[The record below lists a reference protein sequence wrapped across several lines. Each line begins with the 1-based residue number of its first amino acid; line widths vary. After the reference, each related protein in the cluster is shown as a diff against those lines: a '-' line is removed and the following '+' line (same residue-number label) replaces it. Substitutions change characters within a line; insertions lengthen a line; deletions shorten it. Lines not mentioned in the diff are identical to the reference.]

1 MNKLFILTKRNLKEI
16 IRDPLSRVFCL
27 GFPVVMLVL
36 MQFVIGGVA
45 DTPANFQITAYSSGI
60 CVFGYTFSMLFSAM
74 LIAADKNSEFMSRL
88 YMAPIKKSTYLFSY
102 FLAVLPIMIGQTIIF
117 FALALCFGLPFS
129 ANILMAILYLLP
141 SMILYITLGLL
152 LGTLCRT
159 EKQAGPISSI
169 IISLV
174 GMLGG
179 VFMPVAQM
187 GTIGTIANLLPFVH
201 SVQIGTEALVGN
213 FAGIFPHI
221 LWILGFAL
229 IFWIITLIIFKK
241 KK

>member
-1 MNKLFILTKRNLKEI
+1 MSKLKILTKRNIKEI
-16 IRDPLSRVFCL
+16 LRDPLSLVFCL
-27 GFPVVMLVL
+27 GFPVIMLVL
-36 MQFVIGGVA
+36 MQLVLGGLENV
-45 DTPANFQITAYSSGI
+45 PANFQITSYATGI
-60 CVFGYTFSMLFSAM
+60 CVFGYTFSMMFAAM
-74 LIAADKNSEFMSRL
+74 LIAADKNSEFINRL
-88 YMAPIKKSTYLFSY
+88 YMAPIKKSTYLCSY
-102 FLAVLPIMIGQTIIF
+102 FLAVLPIMIAQTIIF
-117 FALALCFGLPFS
+117 FALALCFGLALS

-141 SMILYITLGLL
+141 SMVLYITLGLF
-152 LGTLCRT
+152 LGTLCKT

-187 GTIGTIANLLPFVH
+187 GTISTIANILPFVH
-201 SVQIGTEALVGN
+201 TAQIGTEALVGN
-213 FAGIFPHI
+213 FGGIFPHI

-229 IFWIITLIIFKK
+229 VFWIITITIFKK